1 MRWSAERI
9 AVMRR
14 TLWLAAAGIVA
25 LGACT
30 AASQERD
37 VSSPFFDCP
46 YINYFD
52 SGCPELEREAPQAA
66 PEERPEAEQPAAEG
80 EREGEDEWAEENPE
94 RLAPLFPRESLGRD
108 TPELYRV
115 LLMQPTLENAR
126 RFVRWY
132 ARRMARIQEV
142 QALIALAGSEL
153 LAGGAA
159 SE

>member
-1 MRWSAERI
+1 MRWLADRN
-9 AVMRR
+9 AATAR
-14 TLWLAAAGIVA
+14 TLWFVLAVVT

-30 AASQERD
+30 AVSQEGD
-37 VSSPFFDCP
+37 VSSPYFDCP

-66 PEERPEAEQPAAEG
+66 PQERPEAERPAAES
-80 EREGEDEWAEENPE
+80 EAEEDSQWTEDNPE
-94 RLAPLFPRESLGRD
+94 LLVPLFPREGLARD

-132 ARRMARIQEV
+132 SRRAERIQQV
-142 QALIALAGSEL
+142 QELIALAGGEF

-159 SE
+159 E